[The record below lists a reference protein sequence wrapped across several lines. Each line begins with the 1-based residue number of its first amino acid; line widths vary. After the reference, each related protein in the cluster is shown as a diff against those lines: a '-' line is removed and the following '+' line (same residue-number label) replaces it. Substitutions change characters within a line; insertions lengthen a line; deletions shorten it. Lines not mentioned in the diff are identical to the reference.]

1 MKEKKTDRGMQDLRP
16 TVWIGKQ
23 GCTGT
28 IIQEIVS
35 QLDKRDMVKV
45 KVLQHTEVDPRQ
57 IADRAGADL
66 LDVRGKTFVVAKR
79 KKK

>member
-1 MKEKKTDRGMQDLRP
+1 MKEKQADRGMQDLRP

-35 QLDKRDMVKV
+35 QLDKRNLVKV
-45 KVLQHTEVDPRQ
+45 KVLQHAEVDPREL
-57 IADRAGADL
+57 ADRAGADL
-66 LDVRGKTFVVAKR
+66 IDVRGRTFVIAKR
-79 KKK
+79 QKK

>member
-1 MKEKKTDRGMQDLRP
+1 MKEKQADRGMQDLRP

-35 QLDKRDMVKV
+35 QLDKRNLVKV
-45 KVLQHTEVDPRQ
+45 KFCSMQKSILVNLQ
-57 IADRAGADL
+57 IALEQTL
-66 LDVRGKTFVVAKR
+66 LMSEGGRL
-79 KKK
+79 